1 MFEFVHGTAAQF
13 TALDSELSDCLCHVY
28 KNRQLPAFCTP
39 DRARIGFERTVDGYY
54 ILYIDKGI
62 CTTEGNADFKAFLEN
77 GEAKFICMDDMI
89 AFLHSLSPFFP
100 LPGGGGQPDHY
111 GDCVTPAPATVAS
124 NMDTL
129 ATGGGKSPTTS
140 KPDQPE
146 SVYNKNKVDE
156 IRAVEEEPVMVWPE
170 DIATPLKK
178 KVFGQDDAIDDI
190 ATKIAK
196 SRLRKDKK
204 LLVMDLIGPTAT
216 GKSETAKSLADVLT
230 ETTGTTYGFIEVAGS
245 EFQEEHTVSRFF
257 GAPPGYVGY
266 GNDTVLEPVRKNP
279 YHVIVINEI
288 EKSHV
293 KMLTGL
299 MEAMDTGMLG
309 MADNTKPIDLN
320 RCILFLTSNLPI
332 DMDKYKGLSRFER
345 SEMCRDAFT
354 KHCKR
359 PEISGKIGNFIVFNP
374 LTDQA
379 TLDIVA
385 KFVKEEM
392 RDYELTLI
400 HIDEHLMVDFLKYQS
415 KYGARAIRNLVSDS
429 LGEHLLKNRK
439 LESLK
444 GKSVSLSGTIDNIQF
459 EIV

>member
-13 TALDSELSDCLCHVY
+13 AALDSELSDGLCHVY
-28 KNRQLPAFCTP
+28 KNRRLPASCTP
-39 DRARIGFERTVDGYY
+39 DRARIGFERTAEGYY

-62 CTTEGNADFKAFLEN
+62 YTTEGNADFKAFLEN
-77 GEAKFICMDDMI
+77 GEAKFICMDDMV
-89 AFLHSLSPFFP
+89 AFLQSLSPLFP
-100 LPGGGGQPDHY
+100 LPNDDGKPFDHY
-111 GDCVTPAPATVAS
+111 VQSRNPAALESETDNTS
-124 NMDTL
+124 TEESSSL
-129 ATGGGKSPTTS
+129 ALC

-146 SVYNKNKVDE
+146 SVYDRDKVDE
-156 IRAVEEEPVMVWPE
+156 IRAVGEEQVMVWPE
-170 DIATPLKK
+170 EIAAPLKK

-190 ATKIAK
+190 ATKIVK

-204 LLVMDLIGPTAT
+204 LLVMALIGPTAT
-216 GKSETAKSLADVLT
+216 GKSETAKSLAEVLT

-245 EFQEEHTVSRFF
+245 EFQEEHTISRFF

-299 MEAMDTGMLG
+299 MEAIDTGMLG

-392 RDYELTLI
+392 RDYDLTLL
-400 HIDEHLMVDFLKYQS
+400 HIDEHLMVDFLRHQS
-415 KYGARAIRNLVSDS
+415 KYGARAIRDLVSDS
-429 LGEHLLKNRK
+429 LGEHLLKNRR

-444 GKSVSLSGTIDNIQF
+444 GKSVSLSGTIDNIEF

>member
-13 TALDSELSDCLCHVY
+13 TALDSELRDCLCHVY
-28 KNRQLPAFCTP
+28 KNRQLPTFCTP
-39 DRARIGFERTVDGYY
+39 DRARIGFERTADGYY

-62 CTTEGNADFKAFLEN
+62 RATEGNSDFKAFLEN

-89 AFLHSLSPFFP
+89 AFLHSLRPFFP
-100 LPGGGGQPDHY
+100 LPNGGGQSDHHEL
-111 GDCVTPAPATVAS
+111 CITPTSMESDTDTSAVGGASLTVN
-124 NMDTL
+124 NMD
-129 ATGGGKSPTTS
+129 
-140 KPDQPE
+140 QIE
-146 SVYNKNKVDE
+146 SVYNKDKVDE
-156 IRAVEEEPVMVWPE
+156 IRTIEEVPVMVWPE
-170 DIATPLKK
+170 DIAAPIKK

-204 LLVMDLIGPTAT
+204 LLVMALIGPTAT

-230 ETTGTTYGFIEVAGS
+230 RITGTKYGFIEIAGS
-245 EFQEEHTVSRFF
+245 EFQEEHTISRFF

-266 GNDTVLEPVRKNP
+266 GNDTVLEPVRRNP

-288 EKSHV
+288 EKSNV

-332 DMDKYKGLSRFER
+332 DMNKYKGLSRFER
-345 SEMCRDAFT
+345 SEMCRDVFT
-354 KHCKR
+354 RHCKR
-359 PEISGKIGNFIVFNP
+359 PEISGKIGNFIVFSP

-392 RDYELTLI
+392 HDYDLSLI
-400 HIDEHLMVDFLKYQS
+400 HIDEHLMVDFLKHQS
-415 KYGARAIRNLVSDS
+415 RYGARAIRDLVSDS
-429 LGEHLLKNRK
+429 LGEHLLKNRR

-444 GKSVSLSGTIDNIQF
+444 GKSVSLSGTIDNIHF

>member
-1 MFEFVHGTAAQF
+1 MFEFVQGTDAQF
-13 TALDSELSDCLCHVY
+13 AALDSELSDCLCHVY
-28 KNRQLPAFCTP
+28 KNRQLPASCTP
-39 DRARIGFERTVDGYY
+39 DRARIGFERTADGYY

-62 CTTEGNADFKAFLEN
+62 RSTEGNADFKEFLEN

-100 LPGGGGQPDHY
+100 LPSGDGQPTGHH
-111 GDCVTPAPATVAS
+111 GRCVTPESAASDTNTPVTVGGSSPAV
-124 NMDTL
+124 
-129 ATGGGKSPTTS
+129 S
-140 KPDQPE
+140 KPNQPE
-146 SVYNKNKVDE
+146 CVYSKDKVDE
-156 IRAVEEEPVMVWPE
+156 IRAVEEEQVVVWPE
-170 DIATPLKK
+170 EIAVPLKK

-204 LLVMDLIGPTAT
+204 LLVMALIGPTAT

-230 ETTGTTYGFIEVAGS
+230 ETTGTAYGFIEVAGS
-245 EFQEEHTVSRFF
+245 EFQEEHTISRFF

-288 EKSHV
+288 EKSNV

-320 RCILFLTSNLPI
+320 RCILFLTSNLPV

-345 SEMCRDAFT
+345 SEICRDAFT
-354 KHCKR
+354 RHCKR

-385 KFVKEEM
+385 KFIKEEM
-392 RDYELTLI
+392 RDYDLTLI
-400 HIDEHLMVDFLKYQS
+400 HIDERLMVDFLKHQS
-415 KYGARAIRNLVSDS
+415 KYGARAIRDLVSDS
-429 LGEHLLKNRK
+429 LGEHLLKNRR

-444 GKSVSLSGTIDNIQF
+444 GKSVSLSGTIGNIEF